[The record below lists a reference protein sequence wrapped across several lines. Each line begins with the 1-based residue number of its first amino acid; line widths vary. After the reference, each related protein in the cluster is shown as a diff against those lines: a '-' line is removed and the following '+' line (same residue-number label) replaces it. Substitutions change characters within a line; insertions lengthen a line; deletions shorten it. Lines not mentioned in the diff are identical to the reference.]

1 MCVLLFVLFYGRL
14 FHLYINN
21 KPKNVNIT
29 VPHMNPKLPPAA
41 WGGGALPGLRRR
53 RERLRDLRLAGSC
66 GTLRVFW
73 LGVLGL
79 GDLGIRV

>member
-1 MCVLLFVLFYGRL
+1 MCAYCCLCCFMGVYSSI
-14 FHLYINN
+14 HILYTYICVHN
-21 KPKNVNIT
+21 
-29 VPHMNPKLPPAA
+29 MNPKLPPAA